1 MRPSFHLAPWCRFAL
16 GACLL
21 FAGSAEAH
29 TFAPPYTLPVPFT
42 FYAFGAVAALVVSFV
57 VFGLFA
63 SAPSLAQVRVVEVAP
78 SAGDASMGPLLSLAR
93 FLSLALLVVC
103 VVSGLFGSQNA
114 YANFN
119 MTFFWIVF
127 VLGVAY
133 AVAIVGDFY
142 AAVNPWKVLVDL
154 VERVTPLKFVG
165 RMRHPERL
173 HYYPA
178 LALYMAFIWLELF
191 GHTKPATLSI
201 ALLAY
206 SAINLAG
213 AWVMGRRAWFRQGEF
228 FAVFMRLLGKLSP
241 WARPWDPSERASRP
255 GLRWRAPF
263 IGLLEER
270 AEHVSLLLFIL
281 FMLSSTAFDG
291 LHDTGP
297 WAALFWKGLYPT
309 IAPILLWGTAAHQV
323 ALSSQ
328 LYYLWQWLALFSSP
342 LVYFAVYW
350 IFVAAAK
357 AITRSQLSVHELTLR
372 FAMSLVPI
380 AFVYHVTHYYTLLLS
395 QGGQLYRLVSDP
407 LGNGWD
413 IFGTG
418 TTAVPP
424 LMIDIEAIWHTQ
436 VALIVIGHI
445 VSVYLA
451 HIEALQVFSTSRRA
465 AISQLPLLFLMMMFT
480 TLGLWILSLP
490 LGTGGG

>member
-1 MRPSFHLAPWCRFAL
+1 MHLFPFAPSRRVVFLAY
-16 GACLL
+16 LL
-21 FAGSAEAH
+21 LASSVQAH

-42 FYAFGAVAALVVSFV
+42 FYAFGAAAALVVSFIV
-57 VFGLFA
+57 SGLFA
-63 SAPSLAQVRVVEVAP
+63 SVPSIGHVRVARAAATDFVAP
-78 SAGDASMGPLLSLAR
+78 SGPFLALAR
-93 FLSLALLVVC
+93 SSSVALLALCIVC
-103 VVSGLFGSQNA
+103 GLIGSQNA

-154 VERVTPLKFVG
+154 VERSTRLRFVG
-165 RMRHPERL
+165 RVREPERL

-191 GHTKPATLSI
+191 GHTKPWTLSV
-201 ALLAY
+201 ALLVY
-206 SAINLAG
+206 TAINFAG
-213 AWVMGRRAWFRQGEF
+213 AWLIGRDAWFRQGEF

-241 WARPWDPSERASRP
+241 WARPWDPRERSV
-255 GLRWRAPF
+255 GKGQRWRSPF
-263 IGLLEER
+263 SGLLEEP
-270 AEHVSLLLFIL
+270 AEHLSLLLFIL

-297 WAALFWKGLYPT
+297 WSAVFWKGLYPW
-309 IAPILLWGTAAHQV
+309 IAPVLWGTTAHQTV
-323 ALSSQ
+323 LSTQ
-328 LYYLWQWLALFSSP
+328 IFYVWQWLALFISP
-342 LVYFAVYW
+342 LVYLATYW
-350 IFVAAAK
+350 VFVAASK
-357 AITRSQLSVHELTLR
+357 IVTRSSLSVSELALR

-380 AFVYHVTHYYTLLLS
+380 AFVYHVTHYYTLLLA
-395 QGGQLYRLVSDP
+395 QGGQLFRLVSDP
-407 LGNGWD
+407 LGRGWD
-413 IFGTG
+413 LFGTAASAG
-418 TTAVPP
+418 APF
-424 LMIDIEAIWHTQ
+424 MIDIETIWHTQ
-436 VALIVIGHI
+436 VALIVIGHV

-451 HIEALQVFSTSRRA
+451 HVEALRVFAAPRRA
-465 AISQLPLLFLMMMFT
+465 AVSQLPLLLLMMMFT